1 MMETY
6 LNGIED
12 HCDRKIARTEVSRKE
27 NLQNTKKTTNEHNP
41 GRSAPQQVSSS
52 SAHTK
57 LFCSSSFQNFS
68 NKQNMCT
75 TREYP
80 KKTPAIPECLTIQK
94 QKRTNNNSSN
104 GITGAIRDDAHGGEK
119 ERERECGRAR
129 VERRKTE
136 ALSGSHRGP
145 KLVKW
150 EALTES
156 V

>member
-1 MMETY
+1 MESKITATGK
-6 LNGIED
+6 LQE
-12 HCDRKIARTEVSRKE
+12 RKSRE
-27 NLQNTKKTTNEHNP
+27 KKTFKTLTSNP
-41 GRSAPQQVSSS
+41 GSSVSSS

-75 TREYP
+75 TREHQ

-94 QKRTNNNSSN
+94 QKRTNNNSSI
-104 GITGAIRDDAHGGEK
+104 GITGAIRDGARGR
-119 ERERECGRAR
+119 ERERERGRAR
-129 VERRKTE
+129 VERRKTDV
-136 ALSGSHRGP
+136 LSGSHRGS

>member
-1 MMETY
+1 
-6 LNGIED
+6 
-12 HCDRKIARTEVSRKE
+12 
-27 NLQNTKKTTNEHNP
+27 
-41 GRSAPQQVSSS
+41 
-52 SAHTK
+52 
-57 LFCSSSFQNFS
+57 
-68 NKQNMCT
+68 MCT

-156 V
+156 VWGARSLVGKVVLFIPCPRNLMRGCGAVGGVRE